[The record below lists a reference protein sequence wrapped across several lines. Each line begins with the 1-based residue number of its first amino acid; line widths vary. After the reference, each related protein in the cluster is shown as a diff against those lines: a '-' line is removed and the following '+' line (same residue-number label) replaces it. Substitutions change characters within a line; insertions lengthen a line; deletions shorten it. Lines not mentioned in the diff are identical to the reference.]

1 MSGKF
6 TCSKKKQTSK
16 PKTVKTKQK
25 EDGLID
31 RVQGIQWLA
40 RTTKLLSI
48 VNIRSKKKKLQ
59 YVLLQLY
66 LVNHTMLSSDNKA
79 TEYC

>member
-1 MSGKF
+1 MSGRC
-6 TCSKKKQTSK
+6 TCYKKKQTSK

-48 VNIRSKKKKLQ
+48 VNIRSKKNKLHAYSDIAK
-59 YVLLQLY
+59 YVLLKLY
-66 LVNHTMLSSDNKA
+66 LFT
-79 TEYC
+79 TQW

>member
-1 MSGKF
+1 MSGRC
-6 TCSKKKQTSK
+6 TCYKKKQTSK

-40 RTTKLLSI
+40 RTTKLLGI
-48 VNIRSKKKKLQ
+48 VNIRSKKKKLHAHSDIAQ
-59 YVLLQLY
+59 YVLLKLY
-66 LVNHTMLSSDNKA
+66 LFT
-79 TEYC
+79 TQW

>member
-6 TCSKKKQTSK
+6 TCYKKKQTSK

-48 VNIRSKKKKLQ
+48 VNIRSKKKKLHAHSDIAQ

-66 LVNHTMLSSDNKA
+66 LVTIQW
-79 TEYC
+79 